1 MKRTKIIATLAISAL
16 ILVVSCSVGVKKD
29 LLSGLTVKYNGFTVG
44 NSYLVKDSKKTT
56 DVKIQPG
63 KVISLVFSD
72 IGGFAELEGKAYPGA
87 SILVTDSKGKIVLDV
102 ADLFS
107 SYDSTGVDVAL
118 VKQALS
124 IDFTAPA
131 SGFEKGETFSWK
143 SKVWDKKG
151 KATLD
156 CELQLELE

>member
-1 MKRTKIIATLAISAL
+1 MKRTKIMATLAISAL
-16 ILVVSCSVGVKKD
+16 LLVISCSVGAKKD
-29 LLSGLTVKYNGFTVG
+29 LLSGLSIKYNGFTVG
-44 NSYLVKDSKKTT
+44 NSYLVKDNKQTT

-72 IGGFAELEGKAYPGA
+72 LGGFTELEGKAYPGA
-87 SILVTDSKGKIVLDV
+87 SILVTDSKGKTVLDMP
-102 ADLFS
+102 DLFTQ
-107 SYDSTGVDVAL
+107 YDSTGVDIAL

-131 SGFEKGETFSWK
+131 SGYEKGETFTWK

-151 KATLD
+151 KSELNAD
-156 CELQLELE
+156 LQLELE

>member
-16 ILVVSCSVGVKKD
+16 ILVFSCSVGVKKD
-29 LLSGLTVKYNGFTVG
+29 LMSGLTTKYNGFTVG
-44 NSYLVKDSKKTT
+44 DAYLVKDSKKTT

-63 KVISLVFSD
+63 KVISLVFAD
-72 IGGFAELEGKAYPGA
+72 IGGFTELEGKAYPGA
-87 SILVTDSKGKIVLDV
+87 SILVTDSKGKTVLDM
-102 ADLFS
+102 ADLFT

-131 SGFEKGETFSWK
+131 SGFEKGEIFTWK

-151 KATLD
+151 KSEIN